1 MGSVSSRPER
11 NGHRMSTSRWDIA
24 RLGARDSVSGAA
36 EGDRHRAC
44 DGGGRRWGDF
54 ARPGSS
60 SVAAPR
66 WSLEPG
72 ERKLPLTGMH
82 LSSWGPGAPRLRRL
96 HAGRGAAQSST
107 CRAAPHLPAPPDLVP
122 HLPSLSLQDRADV
135 RFWGGRVYA
144 QGQASWLREG
154 LQVRSTDTSL
164 LKEAFSTG
172 RDLVL
177 CFRVSHY
184 FEKER

>member
-11 NGHRMSTSRWDIA
+11 NGHRTSTSRWDIA

-72 ERKLPLTGMH
+72 RGSCPSPGCTCPRGDPGHPACEGCMQVGVPLSPLLAGPPLTC
-82 LSSWGPGAPRLRRL
+82 PRPLTWCL
-96 HAGRGAAQSST
+96 I
-107 CRAAPHLPAPPDLVP
+107 
-122 HLPSLSLQDRADV
+122 
-135 RFWGGRVYA
+135 F
-144 QGQASWLREG
+144 
-154 LQVRSTDTSL
+154 QV
-164 LKEAFSTG
+164 
-172 RDLVL
+172 
-177 CFRVSHY
+177 
-184 FEKER
+184 